1 MEFSK
6 FCCRKQWICSC
17 RMEKKEL
24 VVFIPCQQLFLKREN
39 KNKRYFPCKFTQTGQ
54 TIKFHIPSSH
64 LPIQKPTVIY
74 KKQAVIKSYPTF
86 PKKALNSIP
95 HSLQEKIKNIT
106 TYDSSN
112 HRREECKIWVLLL
125 CLWGQLLIR
134 NHEIYII
141 IHVYKNNIEHVMQA
155 QWVPANG
162 PSLESW
168 WSLLSQSLVGSY
180 MALKR
185 IKKWQNEVAKTF
197 DCDTP
202 ATPNFGPL
210 YAQSKENLKNKD
222 EVLCW
227 WNRCQQMVRREYM

>member
-106 TYDSSN
+106 TYMILQITEGKSARSGYSCYVCEVN
-112 HRREECKIWVLLL
+112 F
-125 CLWGQLLIR
+125 
-134 NHEIYII
+134 
-141 IHVYKNNIEHVMQA
+141 
-155 QWVPANG
+155 
-162 PSLESW
+162 
-168 WSLLSQSLVGSY
+168 WSGTMKFILLSMS
-180 MALKR
+180 
-185 IKKWQNEVAKTF
+185 IKII
-197 DCDTP
+197 
-202 ATPNFGPL
+202 
-210 YAQSKENLKNKD
+210 
-222 EVLCW
+222 
-227 WNRCQQMVRREYM
+227 